1 MAEGSTLELR
11 DITCQPRI
19 FSPDHQKSMA
29 ISFLVSQSIP
39 VTISIYDTSERRK
52 RLLIDRN
59 VVESGR
65 NTFWWD
71 GRDQFNERL
80 VSDIYLVVFQAGS
93 YLETEAIV
101 IKND

>member
-1 MAEGSTLELR
+1 
-11 DITCQPRI
+11 
-19 FSPDHQKSMA
+19 MA

-59 VVESGR
+59 VVEAGQ

-93 YLETEAIV
+93 YLEIEAIV